1 VAKTVIPNNA
11 AELEEMLA
19 DTSKLQNLMKEGQF
33 PEFMENYARHV
44 HNKDKDLGAQV
55 REQTQLAVAEMLG
68 QDKVTNEVKRLNQ
81 AALRN
86 DGGQFSTRKGRIYN
100 KKAPGAA
107 IDNITDGPAEFF
119 QAIWHHRDSLGNSI
133 DLGNKAAQI
142 KKIQNS
148 FGSVVPA
155 DGGFLIPETLRAEI
169 LSLAL
174 ENSIVRSRARVLPMD
189 SLRLPIPM
197 VDATSNVSSVFGGIV
212 CYWTEEG
219 ATFTESQATF
229 GQLVLQAQKLTGYAE
244 VPNELMADAPAF
256 GSFFDQVFPQAMA
269 FYEDDAFIDGSGAGE
284 PQGFLNGPATISVA
298 KESGQAADTVVWEN
312 IVKMYARML
321 PSSHNNAV
329 WIVSPDTFPE
339 LATMALSVG
348 TGGSA
353 IWLQNGQDG
362 PPMTILGRPVIVSEK
377 VEKLGDAGDINYVD
391 LSYYI
396 IGDRQSMSAT
406 SSPHFKFSSDKTA
419 FKIVERVDG
428 RPWLQSAVTPKNGG
442 ATLSP
447 FVSLAE
453 RA

>member
-1 VAKTVIPNNA
+1 MAKIAIPTNA
-11 AELEEMLA
+11 SELEEMVA
-19 DTSKLQNLMKEGQF
+19 DQGKVAALLKEGQF
-33 PEFMENYARHV
+33 DEFMTNYARHV
-44 HNKDKDLGAQV
+44 MNKDKELGAQV
-55 REQTQLAVAEMLG
+55 KEQTQLVVAEMLG
-68 QDKVTNEVKRLNQ
+68 QDKVTNDVKRLNQ

-86 DGGQFSTRKGRIYN
+86 DGGRFSTQKGRIYN

-119 QAIWHHRDSLGNSI
+119 QTIWHHRESLGNSI
-133 DLGNKAAQI
+133 ELSTKAAEI

-197 VDATSNVSSVFGGIV
+197 VDSTSNVSSVFGGIV

-219 ATFTESQATF
+219 ATFQESQATF

-256 GSFFDQVFPQAMA
+256 GAFFDQVFPQAMA
-269 FYEDDAFIDGSGAGE
+269 FYEDDAFVDGSGAGE
-284 PQGFLNGPATISVA
+284 PQGFLNGPGTISVA

-321 PSSHNNAV
+321 PSSHKNAV

>member
-86 DGGQFSTRKGRIYN
+86 DGGQFSTRKGRIY

>member
-1 VAKTVIPNNA
+1 VAKTVIPTSA
-11 AELEEMLA
+11 SELEEMLSDQTKVA
-19 DTSKLQNLMKEGQF
+19 NLMSEGQL
-33 PEFMENYARHV
+33 PEFMTNYARV
-44 HNKDKDLGAQV
+44 VLNKDKELGAQV
-55 REQTQLAVAEMLG
+55 KEQTQLAMAEMLG
-68 QDKVTNEVKRLNQ
+68 ADKVTGDIQRLNQ
-81 AALRN
+81 AALKN
-86 DGGQFSTRKGRIYN
+86 QGGQFATRKGRIYN
-100 KKAPGAA
+100 AKAPGAA
-107 IDNITDGPAEFF
+107 LDNIVDGPAEFF
-119 QAIWHHRDSLGNSI
+119 QSIWHHRESLGNSI
-133 DLGNKAAQI
+133 ELGNKASQI

-148 FGSVVPA
+148 FGSIVPA
-155 DGGFLIPETLRAEI
+155 DGGFLIPEVLRAEI

-174 ENSIVRSRARVLPMD
+174 ENSIVRPRARVIPMD
-189 SLRLPIPM
+189 SLRVPIPM
-197 VDATSNVSSVFGGIV
+197 VDATSNVSSVYGGIV

-219 ATFTESQATF
+219 ATMTESQASF
-229 GQLVLQAQKLTGYAE
+229 GQLVLQASKLTGYAE
-244 VPNELMADAPAF
+244 VPNELMADATAF
-256 GSFFDQVFPQAMA
+256 GSFFDQTFPQAMA
-269 FYEDDAFIDGSGAGE
+269 WYEDDAFIDGSGVGQ
-284 PQGFLNGPATISVA
+284 PLGFLNCPATVSVS
-298 KESGQAADTVVWEN
+298 KESGQAASTVLWEN

-321 PSSHNNAV
+321 PSSHANAV

-377 VEKLGDAGDINYVD
+377 VEALGTAGDINYVD

-396 IGDRQSMSAT
+396 VGDRQSMSAT

-447 FVSLAE
+447 FVSLAT